1 MIAELIS
8 LIIIGIFFFVFVLPV
23 ITLIVTRFI
32 KIIIQYERGVLFAWG
47 KFVEIRNPG
56 VNFVIPFYHRLEK
69 IDMRVTTIDIP
80 KQEVM
85 SKDNVPVN
93 INAVLYFRVFDPEK
107 AILNVEDYIYAISKY
122 AQTSLRNVTGEASL
136 DEMLSERQQIAEKLR
151 KMVDDATDQ
160 WGIKVVALELQDIEL
175 PMEMKRTMAK
185 QAEAEREKRAAII
198 NAEGEAIA
206 SKNLSDAAKILGGV
220 NGALHLRTLH
230 SLNDMSSDQSNTIIF
245 AVPLEVLRAVE
256 DVD

>member
-1 MIAELIS
+1 MFAELLTLVIF
-8 LIIIGIFFFVFVLPV
+8 GIFFLFFALPI
-23 ITLIVTRFI
+23 ITLIVTRFV
-32 KIIIQYERGVLFAWG
+32 KIIVQYERGMLFAVG
-47 KFVEIRNPG
+47 KFAGILEPG

-69 IDMRVTTIDIP
+69 IDMRVTTIDVP

-107 AILNVEDYIYAISKY
+107 AILNVEDYTYAISKY
-122 AQTSLRNVTGEASL
+122 AQTSLRNVTGEATL

-151 KMVDDATDQ
+151 KIVDEATDQ
-160 WGIKVVALELQDIEL
+160 WGIKVIALELQDIEL
-175 PMEMKRTMAK
+175 PEGMKRTMAK

-198 NAEGEAIA
+198 KAEGEVAA
-206 SKNLSDAAKILGGV
+206 SKNLSDAATILRGV
-220 NGALHLRTLH
+220 KGALHLRTLH
-230 SLNDMSSDQSNTIIF
+230 SLNDMSSDQSNTIVF
-245 AVPLEVLRAVE
+245 TVPLEVLRALE